1 MLCKKC
7 GADIADT
14 AKFCGF
20 CGSKVEVE
28 TKPANETSSLQS
40 LVKDVPNEVKESLP
54 SETSGAQSESTNV
67 TLASIAEEVNA
78 EREREALQ
86 SLIGENT
93 EAKNENVTPV
103 PEVKNNSKEKPNGK
117 KSNTLLF
124 VILGVILAAVAVGC
138 VLLSLNKT
146 QKSKT
151 IDDFEKSLGF
161 VKDAD
166 SATVNLKLS
175 LQSNDSNFDLSG
187 SSKVQKVN
195 GKYLASVTLDQ
206 SLLFDKIELYA
217 SMDSEKFQAFVS
229 STVLDLM
236 GLTSSDKE
244 IWLNYETSS
253 KDYQDIFEEL
263 ENPESDTS
271 NDMKELLDDKHFK
284 YIETKNGED
293 HYQLIIDNSLLGDVE
308 ARAELED
315 LDDIDETSLTGSV
328 TVDFYIKDSSVRME
342 MDLTEAIGQEG
353 LTAKL
358 VLELTDVNSTVVEIP
373 TDALNST
380 KTIEDYLN
388 ENAIEDTDDQDDLE
402 DQQL

>member
-7 GADIADT
+7 GASIADT

-20 CGSKVEVE
+20 CGSKVEE
-28 TKPANETSSLQS
+28 EPKANNEVSSLQS
-40 LVKDVPNEVKESLP
+40 LEQDSQDKVEKTLLSETNNIQIEAAKESL
-54 SETSGAQSESTNV
+54 
-67 TLASIAEEVNA
+67 ASINSEVNA

-86 SLIGENT
+86 SLIEEKTEEKSENHVT
-93 EAKNENVTPV
+93 EPSGHD
-103 PEVKNNSKEKPNGK
+103 NSKEKHNGK
-117 KSNTLLF
+117 KNNTLLF
-124 VILGVILAAVAVGC
+124 VILGVVLAAVAVGV
-138 VLLSLNKT
+138 VLLSLNMNK
-146 QKSKT
+146 KSKT
-151 IDDFEKSLGF
+151 IDDFKKSMGF
-161 VKDAD
+161 VKDAE

-315 LDDIDETSLTGSV
+315 LDNIDETSLTGSV

-342 MDLTEAIGQEG
+342 MDLTEALGQEG

-358 VLELTDVNSTVVEIP
+358 VLELTDVNSTKVEIP
-373 TDALNST
+373 SDALNST
-380 KTIEDYLN
+380 KTIEDYMS
-388 ENAIEDTDDQDDLE
+388 ENAIENIDIQDYLE
-402 DQQL
+402 EQY